1 MIIRKCD
8 HSQYIERH
16 QGKSLGKKKNVS
28 LGVEGRGSSTTIRL
42 EKQFRGAL
50 KDHLI
55 LSPSFN
61 FTVLPQ
67 ASANFKEGDRPVT
80 CLIKQVFH

>member
-8 HSQYIERH
+8 HFQYIERH
-16 QGKSLGKKKNVS
+16 QGKSLGKKKCVS
-28 LGVEGRGSSTTIRL
+28 LGVGGRGSNTTIIL
-42 EKQFRGAL
+42 EKQFGKAL

-55 LSPSFN
+55 LSPSFH

-67 ASANFKEGDRPVT
+67 AGANFSEGDRPVT
-80 CLIKQVFH
+80 WLIKQVFH

>member
-1 MIIRKCD
+1 MTIRKCD

-16 QGKSLGKKKNVS
+16 QGKSLGKQYVS
-28 LGVEGRGSSTTIRL
+28 LGVGGRGANTTIRL

-80 CLIKQVFH
+80 WLIKQVFH